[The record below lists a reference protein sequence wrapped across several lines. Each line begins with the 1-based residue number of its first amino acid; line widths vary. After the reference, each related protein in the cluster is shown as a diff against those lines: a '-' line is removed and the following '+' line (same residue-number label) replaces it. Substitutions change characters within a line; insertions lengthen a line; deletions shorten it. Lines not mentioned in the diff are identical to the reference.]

1 MKILV
6 TGYKGFIGSNLTSSL
21 MQDGHNV
28 FGHEWGYPF
37 PNVRDMD
44 QVIHLGAISSTTET
58 NIRKILDQ
66 NIDFSI
72 ELFEQCIEHGVNFQ
86 FASSASVYGNSLV
99 FKEDEPENPLNHY
112 ARSKYLMEKYI
123 LSRNAPIVAQAFRY
137 FNVYGP
143 REPLRGVYAPVVGIF
158 KRQRD
163 SGEKLTI
170 VGDGTQRRDFTYVK
184 DIVNANLLAAK
195 SNIVH
200 DVFNIGTGVNHS
212 INDVAKLVGGETTYI
227 KPRPAEAKETLANIS
242 KANKLLGYEP
252 KFMLGEMI
260 NSY

>member
-6 TGYKGFIGSNLTSSL
+6 TGYKGFIGSNLTSNL

-66 NIDFSI
+66 NINFSI

-143 REPLRGVYAPVVGIF
+143 REERKGSQASPYTQFRKQARETGVIKIF
-158 KRQRD
+158 KG
-163 SGEKLTI
+163 SELCN
-170 VGDGTQRRDFTYVK
+170 RDFVPVEEIIRLHKEFFKVK
-184 DIVNANLLAAK
+184 ESGVWN
-195 SNIVH
+195 
-200 DVFNIGTGVNHS
+200 FGTGKTKS
-212 INDVAKLVGGETTYI
+212 FLDVAKEV
-227 KPRPAEAKETLANIS
+227 AKETGAEINEIPFPEHLKEHYQYYTCADLT
-242 KANKLLGYEP
+242 KLRAT
-252 KFMLGEMI
+252 I
-260 NSY
+260 